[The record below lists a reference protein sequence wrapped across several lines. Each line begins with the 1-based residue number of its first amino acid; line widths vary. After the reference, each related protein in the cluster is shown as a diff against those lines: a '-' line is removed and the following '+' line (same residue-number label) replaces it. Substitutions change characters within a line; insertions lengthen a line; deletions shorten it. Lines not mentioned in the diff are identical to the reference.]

1 MSILCVD
8 NNEEIVDLLS
18 FILRRVLLQR
28 GEKSKAADFEKL
40 MKDSKTHLD
49 PLSPRTTWS
58 RQVVSKRSL
67 NQYKDDWKFGKQ
79 YNNQVL
85 ASPDRVE
92 IEKFRVSQKNVSFKL
107 TSGEGEIV
115 EHLAP
120 TVPPKPINQPG
131 WKDFTAEEKR
141 NGRK

>member
-58 RQVVSKRSL
+58 RQVVSQRSL